1 MGSGTYK
8 GNRLNTSSLVG
19 PHFYSRSD
27 PNMKVLALLLAV
39 VPALNALCLVNSCD
53 SYWKGAQAKLKKD
66 GACAVLFDENC
77 CKASKDHLVVKKGEQ
92 GKLCGTGS
100 SFNPLSS
107 CKGSGLKDDI
117 EALFIMPGCKLE
129 VWDHGSGLEGGHRSS
144 ITIIMIA
151 IMMIMAII
159 VIIININIKYKD
171 AIDEERKGFN
181 QGDYKNMRDLY
192 DQNKLVFN
200 ADRTKPHWV
209 EEINDDFDDMDEDI
223 ESFRCTC

>member
-1 MGSGTYK
+1 MGSG
-8 GNRLNTSSLVG
+8 G
-19 PHFYSRSD
+19 PLLLTIISQQS

-39 VPALNALCLVNSCD
+39 VPALNSLCLVNSCD

-77 CKASKDHLVVKKGEQ
+77 CK
-92 GKLCGTGS
+92 
-100 SFNPLSS
+100 
-107 CKGSGLKDDI
+107 
-117 EALFIMPGCKLE
+117 LE
-129 VWDHGSGLEGGHRSS
+129 VWDHGSGLE
-144 ITIIMIA
+144 
-151 IMMIMAII
+151 
-159 VIIININIKYKD
+159 D

-181 QGDYKNMRDLY
+181 QGDYKNMKDLY
-192 DQNKLVFN
+192 DQNKLIFR

>member
-1 MGSGTYK
+1 
-8 GNRLNTSSLVG
+8 
-19 PHFYSRSD
+19 
-27 PNMKVLALLLAV
+27 MKVLALLLAA

-53 SYWKGAQAKLKKD
+53 SYWSGAQAKLKKD

-100 SFNPLSS
+100 GLNPLSS

-117 EALFIMPGCKLE
+117 EALFVMPGCKLE
-129 VWDHGSGLEGGHRSS
+129 VWDHGSGLE
-144 ITIIMIA
+144 
-151 IMMIMAII
+151 
-159 VIIININIKYKD
+159 D
-171 AIDEERKGFN
+171 AIKEEKKGFN
-181 QGDYKNMRDLY
+181 QGDYKNMKDMY
-192 DQNKLVFN
+192 DQNKLIFR

-223 ESFRCTC
+223 ESFRCTCN

>member
-1 MGSGTYK
+1 
-8 GNRLNTSSLVG
+8 
-19 PHFYSRSD
+19 
-27 PNMKVLALLLAV
+27 MKVLALLLAA

-129 VWDHGSGLEGGHRSS
+129 VWDHGSGLE
-144 ITIIMIA
+144 
-151 IMMIMAII
+151 
-159 VIIININIKYKD
+159 D

>member
-1 MGSGTYK
+1 MGNAEYMGSG
-8 GNRLNTSSLVG
+8 G
-19 PHFYSRSD
+19 PLLLTIISQQS

-77 CKASKDHLVVKKGEQ
+77 CKSSADHLVVKKGDQ

-100 SFNPLSS
+100 GLNPLSS
-107 CKGSGLKDDI
+107 CKGRGLKDDI
-117 EALFIMPGCKLE
+117 EALFVMPGCKLE
-129 VWDHGSGLEGGHRSS
+129 VWDHGSGLED
-144 ITIIMIA
+144 
-151 IMMIMAII
+151 
-159 VIIININIKYKD
+159 V
-171 AIDEERKGFN
+171 IDEERKGFN
-181 QGDYKNMRDLY
+181 QGDYKNMKDLY
-192 DQNKLVFN
+192 DQNKLIFR